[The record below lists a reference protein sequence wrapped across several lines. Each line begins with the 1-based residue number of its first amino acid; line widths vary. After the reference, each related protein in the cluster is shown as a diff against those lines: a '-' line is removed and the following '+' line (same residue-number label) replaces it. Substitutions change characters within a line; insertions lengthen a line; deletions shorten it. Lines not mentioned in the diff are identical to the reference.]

1 MSRSP
6 LVAVLDEVLGA
17 LPGETTAMQWCE
29 RRNAVTGEPIFPI
42 DSVIWQQ
49 LRAFGVDELY
59 SHQAQA
65 FDAVAQGEDIVV
77 TCGTDSGKSLCYVL
91 PTLKA
96 LLEEPAARAL
106 FLFPTKALA
115 QDQMRKLREL
125 LPNALEVSTYDGDT
139 PDSDRTRIRNRAHII
154 LSNPDML
161 HVGILPNHSIWATYL
176 KNLRIIAIDEL
187 HTLSGVFGS
196 HTALVLRR
204 LLRLCRRYGSN
215 PRIIGTSATIGN
227 PGQLFERLTG
237 RVPRLIDED
246 GAPRG
251 MRTLYVHNPPIGD
264 DGSRASSNYA
274 SGAILAAL
282 VQRGVRTLAFSQS
295 RVAAELVLSYARRFL
310 EDSPVRSK
318 VDSYRAGY
326 TADERRNIEQRLFA
340 GDLLGLSSTN
350 AMELGVDI
358 GTLDVVLM
366 NGYPGSINSMMQQAG
381 RAGRRAAEGAT
392 ILIAR
397 DTPIDQYYAR
407 NPSLLIDA
415 QPEGIAIK
423 PENRVILQGHLRC
436 AAWERPLV
444 PEDLAHFPDGAEN
457 AIRELVFGADLEAR
471 ASGWACVRACSPADE
486 IGLRG
491 PAAEYLLLLN
501 GETIGTLEEWRA
513 FTSAHKGAVYLHRG
527 ESYLVQE
534 LDYFARTVMLQPFD
548 GDYYTRTLVRSTV
561 ETLDVLRER
570 ETNGLRVALSEVE
583 VTQEPVSFERRR
595 VVDDAVLDRN
605 ELDLPARTWVT
616 TAVVLHFDSQPE
628 SLSEEEEWIGAIH
641 GFEHLAS
648 AMAPLIAEC
657 SRNDIGSDWSASG
670 EARIAVYDGTPG
682 GVGLSEL
689 LFDGAERWL
698 QACARAVLRCECSD
712 GCPSCIISPFCVAL
726 NEALTKRA
734 VCALAE
740 VILDPASAHR

>member
-17 LPGETTAMQWCE
+17 LPGETATMQWREQRQAVLAEPLHELDPALSRQLCE
-29 RRNAVTGEPIFPI
+29 VGIQT
-42 DSVIWQQ
+42 
-49 LRAFGVDELY
+49 LY

-65 FDAVAQGEDIVV
+65 FDAVAKGEDIVV

-96 LLEEPAARAL
+96 LLDEPAARAL

-125 LPNALEVSTYDGDT
+125 LPKGFHAATYDGDT
-139 PDSDRTRIRNRAHII
+139 PDSERRTIRNRSHVI
-154 LSNPDML
+154 LTNPDML
-161 HVGILPNHSIWATYL
+161 HVGMLPNHPVWATYL

-204 LLRLCRRYGSN
+204 LLRLCERYGSN

-227 PGQLFERLTG
+227 AEQLFERLTG

-251 MRTLYVHNPPIGD
+251 RRTLYIHNPPLGD

-274 SGAILAAL
+274 SGAIMAAL
-282 VQRGVRTLAFSQS
+282 VERGVRTIAFSQS

-310 EDSPVRSK
+310 EGSPLCAK

-326 TADERRNIEQRLFA
+326 TVDERRSIEQRLFM

-358 GTLDVVLM
+358 GALDVVLM
-366 NGYPGSINSMMQQAG
+366 NGYPGSVNSMMQQAG
-381 RAGRRAAEGAT
+381 RAGRRASEGAT
-392 ILIAR
+392 ILVAR

-407 NPSLLIDA
+407 NPRLLVEA

-444 PEDLAHFPDGAEN
+444 PEDLAHFPDGAEDE
-457 AIRELVFGADLEAR
+457 IRDLVLNSELQRR
-471 ASGWACVRACSPADE
+471 ASGWACVQAGSPAVE

-491 PAAEYLLLLN
+491 AEGEYVLLLN

-527 ESYLVQE
+527 ESYIVQE
-534 LDYFARTVMLQPFD
+534 LDSVARTVVLQPFD

-561 ETLDVLRER
+561 ETLDMLRER
-570 ETNGLRVALSEVE
+570 ESNGVRASLAEVE
-583 VTQEPVSFERRR
+583 VTRQPVSFERRR
-595 VVDDAVLDRN
+595 VVDDVVLDRSD
-605 ELDLPARTWVT
+605 LDLPAKTWIT
-616 TAVVLHFDSQPE
+616 TAVVLHFDVQPE
-628 SLSEEEEWIGAIH
+628 SLKEEEDWIGAIH

-657 SRNDIGSDWSASG
+657 SRNDMGSDWEVSG

-689 LFDGAERWL
+689 LFDGVDRWL
-698 QACARAVLRCECSD
+698 HACASTALRCECD
-712 GCPSCIISPFCVAL
+712 TGCPGCIISPSCVSL
-726 NEALTKRA
+726 NEALTKHA

-740 VILDPASAHR
+740 AILGPTSAHR

>member
-17 LPGETTAMQWCE
+17 LPGETTSLQWRE
-29 RRNAVTGEPIFPI
+29 RRNAITAEPRIPLDTAI
-42 DSVIWQQ
+42 RQQ
-49 LRAFGVDELY
+49 LQAVGIQELY
-59 SHQAQA
+59 SHQAHA
-65 FDAVAQGEDIVV
+65 CDAVARGEDIVV

-115 QDQMRKLREL
+115 QDQMRRLRGL
-125 LPNALEVSTYDGDT
+125 LPNSYHVSTYDGDT
-139 PDSDRTRIRNRAHII
+139 PYSERTRIRNRAHII

-161 HVGILPNHSIWATYL
+161 HVGILPNHPIWATYL

-204 LLRLCRRYGSN
+204 LLRLCQRYGSN

-227 PGQLFERLTG
+227 PEQLFERLIG

-246 GAPRG
+246 GAPSG
-251 MRTLYVHNPPIGD
+251 TRTLYVHNPPIGN
-264 DGSRASSNYA
+264 DGGRASSNYA

-282 VQRGVRTLAFSQS
+282 VKRGVRTIAFSQS

-310 EDSPVRSK
+310 EGSPLCAK

-326 TADERRNIEQRLFA
+326 TAAERRNIEQRLFA

-358 GTLDVVLM
+358 GALDVVLM
-366 NGYPGSINSMMQQAG
+366 NGYPGSVNSMMQQAG
-381 RAGRRAAEGAT
+381 RAGRRASEGAT
-392 ILIAR
+392 ILVAR
-397 DTPIDQYYAR
+397 DTPIDQFYAR
-407 NPSLLIDA
+407 NPRLLVEA
-415 QPEGIAIK
+415 HPEGIAIK
-423 PENRVILQGHLRC
+423 PENQVILQGHLRC
-436 AAWERPLV
+436 AAWERPLF
-444 PEDLAHFPDGAEN
+444 PEDLAHFPDGADD
-457 AIRELVFGADLEAR
+457 AIRELFLSSALQRR
-471 ASGWACVRACSPADE
+471 ASGWACVKATSPALE

-491 PAAEYLLLLN
+491 AEAEYVLLLD

-513 FTSAHKGAVYLHRG
+513 FTTAHKGAVYLHRG
-527 ESYLVQE
+527 DSYIVE
-534 LDYFARTVMLQPFD
+534 KLDYFSRTVTLQPFD

-561 ETLDVLRER
+561 ETLDVLGER
-570 ETNGLRVALSEVE
+570 DANGVGVSLAEVE
-583 VTQEPVSFERRR
+583 VTRQPVSFERRR
-595 VVDDAVLDRN
+595 AVDDVVLDRN
-605 ELDLPARTWVT
+605 DLDLPPRTWIT
-616 TAVVLHFDSQPE
+616 TAVVLHFDVQPE
-628 SLSEEEEWIGAIH
+628 PLSEDDEWIGAIH

-657 SRNDIGSDWSASG
+657 SRNDIGSDW
-670 EARIAVYDGTPG
+670 EVLDTARIAVYDGTPG
-682 GVGLSEL
+682 GVGISEL
-689 LFDGAERWL
+689 LFDGADRWL
-698 QACARAVLRCECSD
+698 QACATTALQCECD
-712 GCPSCIISPFCVAL
+712 AGCPGCIISPSCVTL

-740 VILDPASAHR
+740 AILDPASARR